1 MGEIYRQASQVVVW
15 LHDDAKRYRD
25 TNDPKL
31 LARILGSG
39 RLSVSKRVN
48 AKGKEKIVAQ

>member
-1 MGEIYRQASQVVVW
+1 MGEIYRKASKVVVW
-15 LHDDAKRYRD
+15 LHDDAKRHRD
-25 TNDPKL
+25 TNVPKL

-48 AKGKEKIVAQ
+48 AKIKENIVAG